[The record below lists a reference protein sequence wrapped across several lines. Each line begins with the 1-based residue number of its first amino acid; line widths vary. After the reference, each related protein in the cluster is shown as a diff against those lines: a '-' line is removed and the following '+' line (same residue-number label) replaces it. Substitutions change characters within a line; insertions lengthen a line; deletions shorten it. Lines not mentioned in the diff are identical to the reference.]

1 MFRTLRCQTS
11 VKSAKGLAAPFK
23 ARRDLRPL
31 TRATTSPL
39 SILQSR
45 HRTAVGKPVAP
56 LLTAGAKEFAPSRI
70 TELANSMPKERNTL
84 KRITLA
90 ALLFGWFC
98 VVGSPKANAQET
110 SSQPSAADST
120 ADVITAQQLALLR
133 RDIRSIKKQL
143 IAANLTLADSEATKF
158 WQVYEQYSAETE
170 KINNTRTA
178 IIKEYS
184 DAYGTLTDAQADS
197 LIRRWLDTDI
207 EQAGL
212 RQRYVPIFRKVL
224 PGKKAATFFQLDR
237 RISTMIDVQLTSQ
250 LPLAQS
256 QE

>member
-1 MFRTLRCQTS
+1 VLC
-11 VKSAKGLAAPFK
+11 L
-23 ARRDLRPL
+23 
-31 TRATTSPL
+31 
-39 SILQSR
+39 
-45 HRTAVGKPVAP
+45 
-56 LLTAGAKEFAPSRI
+56 
-70 TELANSMPKERNTL
+70 
-84 KRITLA
+84 
-90 ALLFGWFC
+90 
-98 VVGSPKANAQET
+98 VGSLKAVAQDT
-110 SSQPSAADST
+110 SSQSSAADRT
-120 ADVITAQQLALLR
+120 ADAINDQQLALLR

-158 WQVYEQYSAETE
+158 WQLYEQYSAETE
-170 KINNTRTA
+170 KINDAKTT

-184 DAYGTLTDAQADS
+184 DEYGTLTDAQADN

-207 EQAGL
+207 EQARL

-256 QE
+256 QD

>member
-1 MFRTLRCQTS
+1 L
-11 VKSAKGLAAPFK
+11 KK
-23 ARRDLRPL
+23 
-31 TRATTSPL
+31 
-39 SILQSR
+39 
-45 HRTAVGKPVAP
+45 
-56 LLTAGAKEFAPSRI
+56 I
-70 TELANSMPKERNTL
+70 TF
-84 KRITLA
+84 A
-90 ALLFGWFC
+90 ALLLVWLW
-98 VVGSPKANAQET
+98 VLGSPKAVAQDT
-110 SSQPSAADST
+110 SAQSSAADST
-120 ADVITAQQLALLR
+120 ADAITDQQLALLR

-170 KINNTRTA
+170 KINNARTA

-184 DAYGTLTDAQADS
+184 DEYGTLTDAQADS

-207 EQAGL
+207 EQASL

-250 LPLAQS
+250 LPLAQG